1 MPLSVTPKPSAEPLY
16 GCGLHETA
24 VKEVQA
30 VLAQASAVE
39 TCPRPRGSM
48 TAPPMNKNRV
58 PLTDAVGVKDDS
70 PKLRPLIVTMPP
82 AERARLTASLE
93 LTTGAAIEAHTR
105 VELDATRT
113 RILRLDTVE
122 AERHPPHARCP
133 GVLMG
138 PSRGALV
145 QLVCLGD
152 LPSKLNGVVHVLAVP
167 RAIIE
172 VRCTPPEYD
181 CGAHSTAVTDVHA
194 VLEHWS
200 DVVSDAVGELRHARR
215 HQL

>member
-39 TCPRPRGSM
+39 T
-48 TAPPMNKNRV
+48 
-58 PLTDAVGVKDDS
+58 DAVGVKDDS

-82 AERARLTASLE
+82 AERARLTASLQ

-138 PSRGALV
+138 PSRGTDGALKGCSSAASV
-145 QLVCLGD
+145 LG
-152 LPSKLNGVVHVLAVP
+152 
-167 RAIIE
+167 
-172 VRCTPPEYD
+172 
-181 CGAHSTAVTDVHA
+181 
-194 VLEHWS
+194 
-200 DVVSDAVGELRHARR
+200 
-215 HQL
+215 

>member
-1 MPLSVTPKPSAEPLY
+1 
-16 GCGLHETA
+16 
-24 VKEVQA
+24 
-30 VLAQASAVE
+30 
-39 TCPRPRGSM
+39 
-48 TAPPMNKNRV
+48 
-58 PLTDAVGVKDDS
+58 
-70 PKLRPLIVTMPP
+70 
-82 AERARLTASLE
+82 
-93 LTTGAAIEAHTR
+93 
-105 VELDATRT
+105 
-113 RILRLDTVE
+113 
-122 AERHPPHARCP
+122 
-133 GVLMG
+133 MG

-215 HQL
+215 HQLSKTNRLSRLGHEPNEGTSADLFEPPRLSPMIVTDVLALTARFARSQLLTLTTGAERSKTKLSRT

>member
-122 AERHPPHARCP
+122 AERHPPHARCQ

-138 PSRGALV
+138 PSRDTDGALKG
-145 QLVCLGD
+145 C
-152 LPSKLNGVVHVLAVP
+152 SSA
-167 RAIIE
+167 
-172 VRCTPPEYD
+172 
-181 CGAHSTAVTDVHA
+181 
-194 VLEHWS
+194 
-200 DVVSDAVGELRHARR
+200 
-215 HQL
+215 